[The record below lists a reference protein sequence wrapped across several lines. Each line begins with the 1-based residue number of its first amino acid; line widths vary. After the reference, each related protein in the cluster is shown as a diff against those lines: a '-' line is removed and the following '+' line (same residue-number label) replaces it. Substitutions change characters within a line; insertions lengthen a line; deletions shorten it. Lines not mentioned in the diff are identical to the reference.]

1 MKIKSLRTLGAALG
15 AVCLFTVT
23 ALAADPTGTWSFST
37 PGRGGGPARTSTL
50 TLALKDG
57 VLTGTVSGRG
67 GDIAIGDA
75 TFKDDMIS
83 FTVTR
88 TFGDNTFKMT
98 FSGKLDGDTITG
110 TMERPNPDGG
120 DAVKSDWKATKGEP
134 PAAPAM

>member
-15 AVCLFTVT
+15 AVCLTVA
-23 ALAADPTGTWSFST
+23 ALAADPTGTWTYST
-37 PGRGGGPARTSTL
+37 PGRGGGPGRPTTL

-57 VLTGTVSGRG
+57 MLTGSVSGRN
-67 GDIAIGDA
+67 GDTPIGDA

-110 TMERPNPDGG
+110 TMERPDMNGG
-120 DAVKSDWKATKGEP
+120 APVKTDWKATRGA
-134 PAAPAM
+134 AAPAPAM